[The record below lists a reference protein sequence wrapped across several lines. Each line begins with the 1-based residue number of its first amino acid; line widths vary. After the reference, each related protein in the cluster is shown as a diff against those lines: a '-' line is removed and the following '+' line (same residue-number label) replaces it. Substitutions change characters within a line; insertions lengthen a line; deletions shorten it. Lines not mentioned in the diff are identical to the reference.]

1 MTAEYKPIHGP
12 VYKDYVEEE
21 DYVASFS
28 MFDIN
33 NNPLPPVDVMVFN
46 YDKEQIV
53 AARYG
58 PNPTDD
64 IEIGSI
70 YEALCPTDS
79 PEVKVIAEII
89 LKLGEVRW
97 RRWGDKGE

>member
-33 NNPLPPVDVMVFN
+33 NDPLPPVDILIFDYDEEQLVM
-46 YDKEQIV
+46 
-53 AARYG
+53 ARYG
-58 PNPTDD
+58 PNPKDEA
-64 IEIGSI
+64 EIGSI
-70 YEALCPTDS
+70 YTTFSATDS